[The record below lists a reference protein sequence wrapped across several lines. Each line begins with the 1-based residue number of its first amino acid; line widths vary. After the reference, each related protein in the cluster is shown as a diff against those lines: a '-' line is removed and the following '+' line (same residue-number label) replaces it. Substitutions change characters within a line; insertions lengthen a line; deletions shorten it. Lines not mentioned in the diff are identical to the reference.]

1 MGAISL
7 TWIVMVVETL
17 PPVLVPVTV
26 YVFNEDTTDG
36 VPLIA
41 PSEEAKESP
50 DGSEGEIDHVV
61 TVPPDVVGVDVVI
74 AVPFVR
80 VNEFGL

>member
-1 MGAISL
+1 MVI
-7 TWIVMVVETL
+7 VVETL

-26 YVFNEDTTDG
+26 YVVDEDTTVG

-50 DGSEGEIDHVV
+50 NGSEGEIDHVV
-61 TVPPDVVGVDVVI
+61 TVPPDVVGVDVVM